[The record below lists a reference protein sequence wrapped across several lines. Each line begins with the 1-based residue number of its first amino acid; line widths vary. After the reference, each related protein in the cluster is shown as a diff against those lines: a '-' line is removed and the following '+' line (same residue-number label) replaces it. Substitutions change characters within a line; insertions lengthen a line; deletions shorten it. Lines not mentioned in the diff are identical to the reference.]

1 MTKREIAELTR
12 CNVVSSR
19 IRLARNVEGLPFP
32 HRSTER
38 DRKRILQF
46 MRGARRAAE
55 GLFDF
60 NFYLMSELDEVQK
73 MAMIERHLISPSLA
87 ENSLTGAVILEKS
100 EGVSVMLNEEDRVRE
115 QCVQRGFRLGAAY
128 ERIACYD
135 ERLAAEVDVAF
146 DKDLGY
152 LTACPTN
159 LGTGMRA
166 STMLFLPAL
175 KLAGDI
181 ENALTAFIR
190 GYGLTVRGVYGE
202 GSEAKGDMYQ
212 LSNTRT
218 LGADEREII
227 DVIERATVEMCY
239 RERCALDELS
249 RRARTELLDRV
260 ARSYAVLRDAYRLSA
275 AELMRLISDAKL
287 GVILGV
293 VPLKGTEL
301 LDKLLVL
308 CSAANLELML
318 GAGEHS
324 DSERD
329 TARAR
334 YVRAALGE

>member
-1 MTKREIAELTR
+1 MTKREINELTKH
-12 CNVVSSR
+12 NVVSSR

-32 HRSTER
+32 HRSSES
-38 DRKRILQF
+38 DRRKVLQF
-46 MRGARRAAE
+46 MRGARRAAQ

-60 NFYLMSELDEVQK
+60 DFYLMSELDDVQK
-73 MAMIERHLISPSLA
+73 LAMVERHLISPALVG
-87 ENSLTGAVILEKS
+87 NPLTGAVILEKTES
-100 EGVSVMLNEEDRVRE
+100 VSVMLNEEDRVRE
-115 QCVQRGFRLGAAY
+115 QCVQRGFRLGSAY
-128 ERIACYD
+128 ERVACYD

-146 DKDLGY
+146 DDELGY

-190 GYGLTVRGVYGE
+190 DYGLTVRGVYGE

-227 DVIERATVEMCY
+227 DVIERATVEMCL
-239 RERCALDELS
+239 RERCALEELA
-249 RRARTELLDRV
+249 RKVRTELNDRV
-260 ARSYAVLRDAYRLSA
+260 ARSYGILREAYRLSA
-275 AELMRLISDAKL
+275 GELMRLISDAKL

-293 VPLKGTEL
+293 VPLKSTEL

-308 CSAANLELML
+308 CSSANIELML
-318 GAGEHS
+318 GTGEHTAA
-324 DSERD
+324 ERD